1 MLLSKKLCFGGLTL
15 GAYLLSAC
23 NTVDKAA
30 YVDATCGELKAL
42 AESFDAQASQHQAL
56 LNDTSEF
63 SRRNTPE
70 SNQERLLNTSQSNPF
85 KQRSAIRS
93 AYKKNGC

>member
-42 AESFDAQASQHQAL
+42 ASVCL
-56 LNDTSEF
+56 IRLN
-63 SRRNTPE
+63 PIP
-70 SNQERLLNTSQSNPF
+70 LN
-85 KQRSAIRS
+85 KGQRSGLPIKRMAAKSWIKQHS
-93 AYKKNGC
+93 